1 VVALFDLQAVLPC
14 PVGNASSFY
23 YVSKLNVF
31 NLTMC
36 KLQTNE
42 ASCYIWHEAEAH
54 RGANE
59 IGSCVWNYL
68 TTIQENIYKSS
79 DKTKKVDVI
88 FYTDN
93 CTGQNKNKFIINLYM
108 YALSKLE
115 FIQSITHKFLITGH
129 TQNEGDSVHSMI
141 ERNVEKFQKSEPI
154 FEQYISII
162 RQAKKMVNLVTSSL
176 LQVQVCY

>member
-1 VVALFDLQAVLPC
+1 VVALFDLQSVLPC

-23 YVSKLNVF
+23 LSKLNVF
-31 NLTMC
+31 NLTMY

-42 ASCYIWHEAEAH
+42 ASCYIWNEAQAH

-93 CTGQNKNKFIINLYM
+93 CTGQNKNKFIISLYM
-108 YALSKLE
+108 
-115 FIQSITHKFLITGH
+115 
-129 TQNEGDSVHSMI
+129 
-141 ERNVEKFQKSEPI
+141 
-154 FEQYISII
+154 
-162 RQAKKMVNLVTSSL
+162 
-176 LQVQVCY
+176 